1 MDCAIH
7 PGVDAPYQCHRCKEW
22 ICPDCEVKVEGRSM
36 CRSCYANVHRQVAA
50 RYQAET
56 RNINYPMGL
65 LAAAAAAVAVAYVAA
80 RVDAAVS
87 YRLPFAVTLL
97 GGVVGY
103 SVVSGSGGK
112 RGESLQK
119 LAAVVTLV
127 GAFVAWLLA
136 SAFMGAPDRYGASGF
151 EAPLAAALSTF
162 PSYLQQ
168 DLKALDWVFLIVGV
182 AWAWW
187 IPHAR
192 TIPE

>member
-22 ICPDCEVKVEGRSM
+22 VCANCEVKVEGRSM
-36 CRSCYANVHRQVAA
+36 CRSCYANVHRQLAA

-56 RNINYPMGL
+56 RNANLPMGF
-65 LAAAAAAVAVAYVAA
+65 LAAAAAAAVVAYVAA
-80 RVDAAVS
+80 RVDGAIG
-87 YRLPFAVTLL
+87 YRLPFTVALM
-97 GGVVGY
+97 GAAAGY
-103 SVVSGSGGK
+103 AAVSGSGSK
-112 RGESLQK
+112 RGERLQK

-136 SAFMGAPDRYGASGF
+136 SVFMGASARYGATGF
-151 EAPLAAALSTF
+151 ETPLTAALNTF
-162 PSYLQQ
+162 PTYIQQ
-168 DLKALDWVFLIVGV
+168 DLGPLDWIFFLAGI

>member
-1 MDCAIH
+1 
-7 PGVDAPYQCHRCKEW
+7 
-22 ICPDCEVKVEGRSM
+22 M
-36 CRSCYANVHRQVAA
+36 CRSCYANVHQQLAA

-65 LAAAAAAVAVAYVAA
+65 FAAAATAAAIAYVAA

-87 YRLPFAVTLL
+87 YRLPFAVALL

-103 SVVSGSGGK
+103 SVVSASGGK
-112 RGESLQK
+112 RGERLQK
-119 LAAVVTLV
+119 LAAAVTLV

-136 SAFMGAPDRYGASGF
+136 SVFMGAPARYGATGF
-151 EAPLAAALSTF
+151 ETPLAAALSTF
-162 PSYLQQ
+162 PTYIQQ
-168 DLKALDWVFLIVGV
+168 DLGALDWVFLVTGV

-187 IPHAR
+187 IPHTR